1 MIEQINR
8 LVAHKVWL
16 GDLKEENFVQRS
28 GEFESNYVALN
39 NKQVTRVNIIA
50 NVVNKFENEDKSY
63 IGITVDDSSAQI
75 RLKTWRED
83 TKILE
88 NVSIGD
94 IVLIIGKIKK
104 YNEEIY
110 ILPEIVKKVPPNE
123 ELLRKIELIKKYG
136 SPKENI
142 IFKEKEP
149 EISYEEIKFTSNN
162 LRNELLNLIEKY
174 EEKSGIGL
182 EEIETELHSSLEEIN
197 HVLEELIKEGQ
208 VYELKGK
215 YRLLL

>member
-50 NVVNKFENEDKSY
+50 SVVNKFENEDKSY

-88 NVSIGD
+88 NISIGD